1 MTHIETQIEIA
12 VSPRH
17 LFAFFVPQ
25 RMGYWYGPETK
36 TQFETSDGADEFGV
50 AQKVRI
56 SGRIARRSVSHTA
69 VVTECRWGETLEWR
83 FEDRSGLR
91 GTERWDFE
99 SVEIGGAPGTL
110 VRMRSDYEFSGF
122 VARAVNWILTRH
134 AVARRNRDFLKRL
147 KRLAEPGN

>member
-1 MTHIETQIEIA
+1 
-12 VSPRH
+12 
-17 LFAFFVPQ
+17 
-25 RMGYWYGPETK
+25 
-36 TQFETSDGADEFGV
+36 
-50 AQKVRI
+50 
-56 SGRIARRSVSHTA
+56 

-99 SVEIGGAPGTL
+99 SVEIDGAPGTL
-110 VRMRSDYEFSGF
+110 VRMRSDYEFAGF